1 VLYATILLCVKAPLS
16 VQGWDEAV
24 HEIGKLSSETI
35 LSAKNAESLLQ
46 AVEDIP
52 VLVIAG
58 AEDSLVS
65 LKSCQAMAS
74 KLENSVSTLL
84 FTIFS
89 YILHKICKFC
99 MKMDKMR
106 VLLDLYHV

>member
-1 VLYATILLCVKAPLS
+1 MLYVTVLFCVKAPLS
-16 VQGWDEAV
+16 VEGWDEAV

-35 LSAKNAESLLQ
+35 LAAKNAESLLQ

-74 KLENSVSTLL
+74 KLENSVSILL
-84 FTIFS
+84 FTILS
-89 YILHKICKFC
+89 YIFHRPCKFC
-99 MKMDKMR
+99 DI
-106 VLLDLYHV
+106 

>member
-1 VLYATILLCVKAPLS
+1 MTVLFCVKAPLS
-16 VQGWDEAV
+16 VEGWDEAV

-35 LSAKNAESLLQ
+35 LAAKNAESLLQ

-74 KLENSVSTLL
+74 KLENSVSILL
-84 FTIFS
+84 FTILS
-89 YILHKICKFC
+89 YIFHRPCKFC
-99 MKMDKMR
+99 DI
-106 VLLDLYHV
+106 

>member
-89 YILHKICKFC
+89 YIHEICKFC
-99 MKMDKMR
+99 MKMDEENVGVAR
-106 VLLDLYHV
+106 LVPC

>member
-1 VLYATILLCVKAPLS
+1 MAYLLTRVICGCFLCVKAPLS
-16 VQGWDEAV
+16 VEGWDEAV

-35 LSAKNAESLLQ
+35 LSTKNAESLLQ

-74 KLENSVSTLL
+74 KLENSVSILL
-84 FTIFS
+84 FTV
-89 YILHKICKFC
+89 YIHTFYTKLVI
-99 MKMDKMR
+99 
-106 VLLDLYHV
+106 L